1 VQRNRIRRRI
11 RAVLRHIDRQ
21 SPLPPGLLLIGGR
34 PQLIELT
41 FDQLTSTV
49 TELVEQM
56 RPTTPDSRA

>member
-49 TELVEQM
+49 TELVEQT
-56 RPTTPDSRA
+56 RSTTPDSRA

>member
-49 TELVEQM
+49 TELVE
-56 RPTTPDSRA
+56 RTRSSAPELSA